1 MSNPRR
7 TGLPRTLLL
16 LGLALAMGGSGC
28 GSGLTDPEVLTLF
41 IGPRLVE
48 CHSVGPQSC
57 MQVRE
62 RPAEEWMLFYA
73 QIMGFEFE
81 AGFSY
86 ELRVERH
93 RVENPPA
100 DGSRF
105 RYVLLQLVS
114 KVPVA

>member
-1 MSNPRR
+1 MSYARR
-7 TGLPRTLLL
+7 KGPQRPLLL

-41 IGPRLVE
+41 IGPQLVD
-48 CHSVGPQSC
+48 CQAVGPQTC
-57 MQVRE
+57 MLVRE
-62 RPAEEWMLFYA
+62 SPDEEWRLFYSA
-73 QIMGFEFE
+73 IAGFEFE
-81 AGFSY
+81 AGFFY

-114 KVPVA
+114 KVSDA